1 MREMLAAICEDAV
14 MLTAVSLLV
23 RRKYADMFD
32 VARMVIGTAAVIT
45 TGEVA
50 LIASTGIGQA
60 RLRRMATVIADVAEI
75 AVN

>member
-1 MREMLAAICEDAV
+1 MNLLARVTC
-14 MLTAVSLLV
+14 
-23 RRKYADMFD
+23 ADISD

-60 RLRRMATVIADVAEI
+60 RLRRMATVITEVAEI